1 MALELR
7 GGGSSAATTVMA
19 NTVDDSIV
27 VCVREGKD
35 GDLL

>member
-19 NTVDDSIV
+19 NTVDDSIAV
-27 VCVREGKD
+27 RVREGKD